1 MDELKIII
9 RDFKKQR
16 VSKRELIKHLSSTI
30 ISIPHLFGYYDH
42 DTKTEFFVEVT
53 SKIEKFI
60 SFYKEQD
67 DVKFLTWFVV
77 VLKRDFIR
85 FIKKLNKNEN
95 FEVYEKKELYAIHSE
110 IGEEKFYQEKE
121 VKFDLSVLS
130 TNEKKVLFAKF
141 GLSFEEKETS
151 LAAKKIVERMEKRFK
166 YKEAINKKYVRLL
179 RIQKQIKEEHE
190 DKKILL

>member
-1 MDELKIII
+1 M
-9 RDFKKQR
+9 
-16 VSKRELIKHLSSTI
+16 
-30 ISIPHLFGYYDH
+30 
-42 DTKTEFFVEVT
+42 
-53 SKIEKFI
+53 
-60 SFYKEQD
+60 
-67 DVKFLTWFVV
+67 V

-95 FEVYEKKELYAIHSE
+95 FEVYK
-110 IGEEKFYQEKE
+110 
-121 VKFDLSVLS
+121 
-130 TNEKKVLFAKF
+130 KKVLFAKF

-151 LAAKKIVERMEKRFK
+151 LTAKKIVERMEKRFK

>member
-16 VSKRELIKHLSSTI
+16 VSKRELIKYLSSII

-95 FEVYEKKELYAIHSE
+95 FEVYK
-110 IGEEKFYQEKE
+110 
-121 VKFDLSVLS
+121 
-130 TNEKKVLFAKF
+130 KKVLFAKF

-151 LAAKKIVERMEKRFK
+151 LTAKKIVERMEKRFK